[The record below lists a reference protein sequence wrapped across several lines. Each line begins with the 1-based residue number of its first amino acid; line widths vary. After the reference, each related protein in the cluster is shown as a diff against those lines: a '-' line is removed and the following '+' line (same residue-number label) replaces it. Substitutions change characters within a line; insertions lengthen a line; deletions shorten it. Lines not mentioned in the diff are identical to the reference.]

1 MTSGREA
8 TLPCPFF
15 LDGVTMLR
23 FSSLSYK
30 AQRRVLIVGFLIVPI
45 GLLIAFSY
53 LPVTMMLRDSLTEW
67 DGRSLDR
74 EFVGLQNYMRI
85 FTRPDYFSVFRVSLY
100 YLAGSF
106 VQIILALVLATI
118 MSFEMR
124 GRGFFKAAIFFPY
137 LLNGVAIGFIF
148 LYFFRP
154 DGTLDMVLELFG
166 LGRYTQL
173 WLGNPAI
180 ANISLASTS
189 VWRFMGFNFIIFLG
203 TIQSIPNEL
212 YDAAAIDGANRFQQ
226 FRRIILPSIK
236 TIIELNLILS
246 INGAI
251 SVFEI
256 PFIMTGGANQ
266 TRTFVIQTVDT
277 AFKFNRFGLAS
288 AMAIVLLA
296 IVVTVTMV
304 QRMLIPR
311 EETI

>member
-1 MTSGREA
+1 M
-8 TLPCPFF
+8 P
-15 LDGVTMLR
+15 R

-30 AQRRVLIVGFLIVPI
+30 AQRRVLIVGFLIIPI
-45 GLLIAFSY
+45 GLLLAFSY
-53 LPVTMMLRDSLTEW
+53 LPVTMMIRDSLTEW
-67 DGRSLDR
+67 DGRSLER
-74 EFVGLQNYMRI
+74 EFVGLQNYLRI

-124 GRGFFKAAIFFPY
+124 GRGFFKAAFFFPY

-154 DGTLDMVLELFG
+154 DGTLDTVLELFG

-173 WLGNPAI
+173 WLGNPSI

-212 YDAAAIDGANRFQQ
+212 YDAAAIDGASRFQQ

-266 TRTFVIQTVDT
+266 TRTFVIQTVDM